1 MPNKSTATAGSKK
14 SSAHLSKEINGF
26 VSKMAHLEDRF
37 LKKPSLIED
46 DKWEDELK
54 PLEEEIK
61 AIQDSD
67 EDSLTKDQEDVTDYL
82 LKKIGIL
89 SG

>member
-1 MPNKSTATAGSKK
+1 MANKATAAAGSKK
-14 SSAHLSKEINGF
+14 SSAQLSKEINGF
-26 VSKMAHLEDRF
+26 VSKVSHLEDRL
-37 LKKPSLIED
+37 LKKPSLTED

-54 PLEEEIK
+54 PLHEEMK
-61 AIQDSD
+61 AVQDAD
-67 EDSLTKDQEDVTDYL
+67 EDSLTEDQENVIDYL